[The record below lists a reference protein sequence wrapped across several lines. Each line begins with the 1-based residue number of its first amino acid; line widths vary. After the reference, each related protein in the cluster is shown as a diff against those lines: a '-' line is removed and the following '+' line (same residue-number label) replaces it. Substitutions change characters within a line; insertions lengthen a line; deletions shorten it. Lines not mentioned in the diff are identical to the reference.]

1 MCQTEAAEMNWWKRG
16 REQMIS
22 IVVPVYNAEKYIAT
36 TIEMVQRQTYTDWEL
51 ILVDDCSKDHSVDV
65 MKSCIGANSDKIRL
79 IQKEVN
85 EGAAMARNTIR
96 QRLIA
101 DKKRFRFNT
110 FRFQRRRYLF
120 KRRRGATIITGTA
133 IYQ

>member
-1 MCQTEAAEMNWWKRG
+1 
-16 REQMIS
+16 MIS